1 MSGSELV
8 AVAARVAVV
17 AAESLAVV
25 VGSVVVVVGS
35 WVAVQIVV
43 VGPAGVPVDRVWRG
57 LLSGVGRFVET
68 T

>member
-1 MSGSELV
+1 MSVSELV

-25 VGSVVVVVGS
+25 AGSAVEAVGS

-43 VGPAGVPVDRVWRG
+43 VGPAEVPVDRV
-57 LLSGVGRFVET
+57 
-68 T
+68 